1 MKNYYWENKGLDRRY
16 RFQNRFRL
24 LGQCAVYTIFAFL
37 LFLLGSILYS
47 AVPAFKKTYIGL
59 DVVLD
64 AQKSSRAILFEG
76 LYDRLQITSR
86 KDKKSARRLFSDY
99 ATIELDTFRR
109 QNLTYNG
116 SMVRV
121 WVPASDL
128 VDQYVKGKITLETPE
143 HRRPLKNDQIQWVTA
158 MGYTEQIK
166 TTFNVGFFTNG
177 DSRDPTQAGIL
188 VALMGSLMTLL
199 VCLVSSMLFG
209 VLGAIYLEEFAPKNR
224 LTSLIEATVNNLAA
238 VPSIVFGLLGLG
250 VLLNVFGM
258 PRSAALV
265 GGLVLAIMSL
275 PTILIASRSAIRAV
289 PDSLRQAGLGMGA
302 TRMQVVFHHV
312 LPAAAPGIVTGAI
325 VAMAQALGE
334 TAPLLMIGMVSFIVD
349 VPSGLLQPASTLP
362 VQIFLWA
369 DLPEQAFVEK
379 TSATIVV
386 LLGIVFSMIAF
397 ATYLRTRFERKS

>member
-1 MKNYYWENKGLDRRY
+1 MRNYYWENEGLRRRY
-16 RFQNRFRL
+16 RFQNGFRL
-24 LGQCAVYTIFAFL
+24 MGQFAIYTIFAFL

-47 AVPAFKKTYIGL
+47 AYPAFKKTYMGFDVQL
-59 DVVLD
+59 DPK
-64 AQKSSRAILFEG
+64 QSSRTLLNNA
-76 LYDRLQITSR
+76 LYERLHITGR
-86 KDKKSARRLFSDY
+86 KDKKSARKLFSDY
-99 ATIELDTFRR
+99 SAIELDKFRK
-109 QNLTYNG
+109 QHPDYGNVK
-116 SMVRV
+116 VRV
-121 WVPASDL
+121 WVPSSDL
-128 VDQYVKGKITLETPE
+128 VDQYIKGKIKLETPE
-143 HRRPLKNDQIQWVTA
+143 DRRALKNNQIEWVVRL
-158 MGYTEQIK
+158 GFTEQIK
-166 TTFNVGFFTNG
+166 TEFNFGFFTNG

-188 VALMGSLMTLL
+188 VALMGSLMTLA
-199 VCLVSSMLFG
+199 VCLVISMLFG

-224 LTSLIEATVNNLAA
+224 GTRFIEATVNNLAA

-265 GGLVLAIMSL
+265 GGVVLAIMSL

-349 VPSGLLQPASTLP
+349 IPNGFLEPASTLP

-379 TSATIVV
+379 TSATIIV

-397 ATYLRTRFERKS
+397 ATYLRNRFEKNT